1 MQEVNMK
8 SGGYL
13 SVIGYFA
20 IQVAIFEIIVLFIT
34 GLICWLIGHWTPAG
48 YSTGLFWAGGLVIVF
63 GIFSIIGGP
72 QNVASG
78 NIRQGFGLPFQRI
91 SEPGQ
96 GNQLLQNL
104 ADGQSSAIVM
114 ILAGITTLVIGAII
128 KSFIA

>member
-1 MQEVNMK
+1 MK

-13 SVIGYFA
+13 SVVGYFA
-20 IQVAIFEIIVLFIT
+20 MRVAIFEIIVLFIT
-34 GLICWLIGHWTPAG
+34 GLVCWWIGHWTPAG
-48 YSTGLFWAGGLVIVF
+48 YSNGLSWAGGLVILF
-63 GIFSIIGGP
+63 GIFSIVGGP
-72 QNVASG
+72 QNMASG

-96 GNQLLQNL
+96 GNQLIQNL
-104 ADGQSSAIVM
+104 ADGQLSAIVM

>member
-1 MQEVNMK
+1 MK

-20 IQVAIFEIIVLFIT
+20 MRVAIFEIIVLFIT
-34 GLICWLIGHWTPAG
+34 GVVCWLIGHWTPAG
-48 YSTGLFWAGGLVIVF
+48 YSNGLSWAGGLVILF
-63 GIFSIIGGP
+63 GIFSIVGGP
-72 QNVASG
+72 QNMASG

-114 ILAGITTLVIGAII
+114 ILAGITTFVIRAII
-128 KSFIA
+128 NNFII

>member
-1 MQEVNMK
+1 MK

-20 IQVAIFEIIVLFIT
+20 IF
-34 GLICWLIGHWTPAG
+34 
-48 YSTGLFWAGGLVIVF
+48 STV
-63 GIFSIIGGP
+63 GGP
-72 QNVASG
+72 QNMASG

-114 ILAGITTLVIGAII
+114 ILAGITTFVIRAII
-128 KSFIA
+128 NNFII